1 MFTAAPTTPKWCLTC
16 ECHFLFGGGRDH
28 PAENL
33 CPCDSEDPHRVLD
46 YRGGPLMA
54 VGSKDRAVHLLSLG
68 SETKVLRVMKGHV
81 GIIRD
86 VLLCEERDLAI
97 TASSDA
103 SIR

>member
-1 MFTAAPTTPKWCLTC
+1 
-16 ECHFLFGGGRDH
+16 
-28 PAENL
+28 
-33 CPCDSEDPHRVLD
+33 
-46 YRGGPLMA
+46 MA

-81 GIIRD
+81 GIIRE
-86 VLLCEERDLAI
+86 VLLCEDRDLAI